1 MLDLTECYTPK
12 DPHMYVLLV
21 NGEIVR
27 GKKKSKR
34 ENCWRKKGRNT
45 QIRTRK
51 ALSISEVNE
60 SVQRKI
66 ITVDRVL
73 LT

>member
-27 GKKKSKR
+27 GKKKNLR
-34 ENCWRKKGRNT
+34 E
-45 QIRTRK
+45 
-51 ALSISEVNE
+51 
-60 SVQRKI
+60 KI
-66 ITVDRVL
+66 AEEKNVGTHRL
-73 LT
+73 EQERHYPYQK